1 MKSLIQILIILIISL
16 KMDAQNSSNQVAGEY
31 YLRGVMETASG
42 FKLNTDSSF
51 EFFFSQGALDRFG
64 TGKWN
69 VKDGQ
74 IILNSRTKPPVDF
87 VMSTS
92 KEVPG
97 DSITIRLV
105 DNNTMLLHYL
115 ESSIKTA
122 TGVKYSES
130 NREGI
135 LQFPKE
141 QIEEITLHFVIC
153 GERVS
158 VFKPQNKNDNYFEF
172 KFEPWIAEVFCT
184 DLLLKAD
191 GKNLIGSHPLLQ
203 GNKYTYEKAR

>member
-1 MKSLIQILIILIISL
+1 MN
-16 KMDAQNSSNQVAGEY
+16 AQNSSNQVAGEY

-64 TGKWN
+64 NGKWS

-74 IILNSRTKPPVDF
+74 VILNSRTKPPVDF
-87 VMSTS
+87 VMSAS

-115 ESSIKTA
+115 ESSIKTSS
-122 TGVKYSES
+122 GIKYSES

-135 LQFPKE
+135 LRFPKE
-141 QIEEITLHFVIC
+141 EIEEITLYFVLC
-153 GERVS
+153 AERVS
-158 VFKPQNKNDNYFEF
+158 VFKPQHKNDNYFEF
-172 KFEPWIAEVFCT
+172 KFEPWIAEVFCA
-184 DLLLKAD
+184 DLQLKQD